1 MKTLTTVVAVVTFLG
16 CGPSRAH
23 GRLVEIS
30 VYDRAE
36 GRWLQ
41 VYRHEGRA
49 HIVGKP
55 GWRKSL
61 SETAAFHFT

>member
-1 MKTLTTVVAVVTFLG
+1 
-16 CGPSRAH
+16 
-23 GRLVEIS
+23 

-49 HIVGKP
+49 YIVGKP
-55 GWRKSL
+55 GHEYQADAVAVPELRSRPQRVN
-61 SETAAFHFT
+61 SR